1 MANIDK
7 YIDNAIQTE
16 NGYCYK
22 DDNAFDNDFDKACYI
37 PEAGIEALEEMQIEG
52 EDKTDPELIEDW
64 DIYTR
69 NSLRRLIL
77 EYMQQYDP
85 NYRLEDVVESELD
98 VIVFQF
104 CDWQCP
110 ETFLNESCIQY
121 EYIPLD
127 CVGEVIKNG
136 DNVLYHDTEKDADNP
151 DQKVVWEVLDARPE
165 MVKITSEIGDAEVSG
180 NLSSFMICGI
190 GVY

>member
-7 YIDNAIQTE
+7 YIDNTIQTE

-52 EDKTDPELIEDW
+52 EDKTDLELIEDW

-69 NSLRRLIL
+69 NSLRQLIL

-110 ETFLNESCIQY
+110 ETFLNEAMIHY
-121 EYIPLD
+121 DYIPLD
-127 CVGEVIKNG
+127 CVGKVIKKG

-165 MVKITSEIGDAEVSG
+165 MVKITSEIGDAEVPPQEVEV
-180 NLSSFMICGI
+180 IKE
-190 GVY
+190 

>member
-16 NGYCYK
+16 NGYCFK
-22 DDNAFDNDFDKACYI
+22 DDNAFDTDFDKPCYV

-52 EDKTDPELIEDW
+52 EDKTDLELIENW

-69 NSLRRLIL
+69 NSLRQFIL

-98 VIVFQF
+98 VIVFKL
-104 CDWQCP
+104 CDWQWP
-110 ETFLNESCIQY
+110 ITFLVDAMIQY
-121 EYIPLD
+121 DYIQLD
-127 CVGEVIKNG
+127 CVGKLIKKG
-136 DNVLYHDTEKDADNP
+136 DNVLYHDTEKEDSDP
-151 DQKVVWEVLDARPE
+151 DQKIVWEVLDARPDII
-165 MVKITSEIGDAEVSG
+165 KITSEIGDAEVPTQEVEV
-180 NLSSFMICGI
+180 IKK
-190 GVY
+190 